1 MKAGSVLLGRGAAEA
16 RDQGV
21 RPGADE
27 VEDDEAL
34 FSISELMILLITNS
48 CWLGIKIY
56 RQNSIFHTRIP
67 LFTPRHLPHSQSN
80 ALNACVSVNKT

>member
-1 MKAGSVLLGRGAAEA
+1 MIWPMKAGPVLLGRAAAEP

-27 VEDDEAL
+27 VEDDEAI

-48 CWLGIKIY
+48 C
-56 RQNSIFHTRIP
+56 
-67 LFTPRHLPHSQSN
+67 
-80 ALNACVSVNKT
+80 

>member
-1 MKAGSVLLGRGAAEA
+1 LGVPPVIEISRQPDHTLTF

-21 RPGADE
+21 WPGADE

-48 CWLGIKIY
+48 C
-56 RQNSIFHTRIP
+56 
-67 LFTPRHLPHSQSN
+67 
-80 ALNACVSVNKT
+80 

>member
-1 MKAGSVLLGRGAAEA
+1 MIWPMKAGSVLLGRGAAEA

-27 VEDDEAL
+27 VEDDEVI

-48 CWLGIKIY
+48 C
-56 RQNSIFHTRIP
+56 
-67 LFTPRHLPHSQSN
+67 
-80 ALNACVSVNKT
+80 